1 MRGYDN
7 EGDEYDDYYED
18 EGQDEYE
25 EEGEQ
30 EYGEEE
36 MEPRKPS
43 KEETEYLE
51 FRQKLKESIRK
62 QMKKE
67 GSGSSTSRLDATDRR
82 KNKLPYDNYG
92 SFFGP
97 SQPVIAQRVIQESK
111 SLLENQHL
119 ASKVPNPHH
128 AKKNQNKAPSG
139 GSKSSS
145 HNPPPKVSEVQVKA
159 QKRKDTR
166 DYSFLL
172 SDDAELPAA
181 SKAPPPQNMHI
192 RNSGFLLMLKRDDQ
206 LKFQQGV
213 KCL

>member
-1 MRGYDN
+1 M
-7 EGDEYDDYYED
+7 EPQEYDDYYED

-82 KNKLPYDNYG
+82 KNKLPYD
-92 SFFGP
+92 
-97 SQPVIAQRVIQESK
+97 K
-111 SLLENQHL
+111 
-119 ASKVPNPHH
+119 
-128 AKKNQNKAPSG
+128 
-139 GSKSSS
+139 
-145 HNPPPKVSEVQVKA
+145 
-159 QKRKDTR
+159 
-166 DYSFLL
+166 
-172 SDDAELPAA
+172 
-181 SKAPPPQNMHI
+181 
-192 RNSGFLLMLKRDDQ
+192 
-206 LKFQQGV
+206 
-213 KCL
+213 